1 MRLRREDLLI
11 YIVTDRSWLGS
22 NQLSDQVEEALRSGA
37 TMVQLR
43 EKDMAYESFVKE
55 ALDMKEIT
63 RRYQVPLIINDNIDV
78 VVASDAD
85 GVHLGQQDGDIALA
99 RKRLGYDKIIG
110 ISAHTV
116 MEAMDAEAGGADYI
130 GVGAVFGTNTKKDA
144 ENIGMDILTE
154 ICHAVTIPVVA
165 IGGITLENM
174 EKLHGTGIAGVA
186 VISAIF
192 SAQNIG
198 DATKRMVINAKKHF
212 LG

>member
-78 VVASDAD
+78 AVASDAD

-144 ENIGMDILTE
+144 ENIGMEILTE

-174 EKLHGTGIAGVA
+174 EKLHGTGVAGVA

-198 DATKRMVINAKKHF
+198 DATKRMVVKAKEHF
-212 LG
+212 HG